1 MFGLGK
7 KRTKFGRWI
16 DREGIT
22 QLEIEKKA
30 KLGRATVSR
39 LCNDF
44 EYKPKFETVT
54 KVKRALKRLGY
65 DDISDDYFNM

>member
-7 KRTKFGRWI
+7 RRTKFGRWL
-16 DREGIT
+16 DHEGIT

-30 KLGRATVSR
+30 KLGRATISR

-44 EYKPKFETVT
+44 EYAPKFETVQ
-54 KVKRALKRLGY
+54 KVKRAIKALGHNVPP
-65 DDISDDYFNM
+65 DDYFNM